1 MDIYRNQERELKL
14 AKKPLIVW
22 KMNYGKSINSID
34 CEKISEIVRR
44 DWRKLSQLRDQ
55 PCKQYKKRSQER
67 QTNKMTKPIST
78 INGLKRNDINDLHLR
93 FIQLVMEMKK
103 EGHDPLAI
111 AGCMLAGAVQMYQS
125 ELGMQTTSDLL
136 DQIANGSDD
145 DIDIDLD
152 VDKETIH

>member
-1 MDIYRNQERELKL
+1 
-14 AKKPLIVW
+14 
-22 KMNYGKSINSID
+22 
-34 CEKISEIVRR
+34 
-44 DWRKLSQLRDQ
+44 
-55 PCKQYKKRSQER
+55 
-67 QTNKMTKPIST
+67 MTKPIST

-136 DQIANGSDD
+136 DQIANGTDD
-145 DIDIDLD
+145 DLEDIDISTE
-152 VDKETIH
+152 KETIH